1 MKKNILK
8 LSFSLLI
15 LFFFSCKKD
24 SNVFVPNNGEQ
35 LDSAWSSNIT
45 SSNQVL
51 ILSKNLESSFTAQ
64 LLTSAVDTI
73 ISSSSGFQIIFPS
86 GSFLLNGAA
95 VTQNIKVEY
104 KLIQNKGDFINYG
117 IPTVSNR
124 IPLESGGALF
134 IRITSN
140 GQPVTLLSNKKIL
153 IRFTDTNLKQDM
165 QVYYGNELT
174 VTNSLNYNWV
184 LATDGSNVKL
194 WEYTNVTPAL
204 KGYLVETLKQ
214 GWVNVNKVLETGQP
228 KVEIKTVLP
237 DLFSNA
243 NTAVYVVFKNYR
255 SVVQLSGNL
264 STRTFSAPNIPS
276 NQSVK
281 MISIS
286 KVGGSYYL
294 GVKEEITA
302 TNMVSFIK
310 PELSS
315 LASIQAY
322 LKTL

>member
-8 LSFSLLI
+8 LSFSILI

-51 ILSKNLESSFTAQ
+51 ILSKNLETSFTAQ
-64 LLTSAVDTI
+64 TLVSAIDTI

-95 VTQNIKVEY
+95 ITQNIKVEY

-124 IPLESGGALF
+124 MPLESGGALF

-140 GQPVTLLSNKKIL
+140 GQPVTLSSNKKIV

-165 QVYYGNELT
+165 QVYYGNELA
-174 VTNSLNYNWV
+174 VTNSLNYNWE

-214 GWVNVNKVLETGQP
+214 GWVNVDKVLETGQP
-228 KVEIKTVLP
+228 KVEIKAVLP

-243 NTAVYVVFKNYR
+243 NTAVFMVFKNYR
-255 SVVQLSGNL
+255 TVVQLSGNL
-264 STRTFSAPNIPS
+264 STRTFSAPNIPA

-281 MISIS
+281 IISIS
-286 KVGGSYYL
+286 KVGSSYYL
-294 GVKEEITA
+294 GVKEELTA

>member
-8 LSFSLLI
+8 LSFLLLI

-51 ILSKNLESSFTAQ
+51 ILSKNLETSFTAQ
-64 LLTSAVDTI
+64 MLATASDTI
-73 ISSSSGFQIIFPS
+73 ISSSSGFQIIFPA
-86 GSFLLNGAA
+86 GSFLLNGTAI
-95 VTQNIKVEY
+95 TQNIKVEY

-124 IPLESGGALF
+124 MPLESGGALF

-140 GQPVTLLSNKKIL
+140 GQPVTLSSNKKIV

-165 QVYYGNELT
+165 QVYYGNELA

-204 KGYLVETLKQ
+204 KGYLVETLRQ
-214 GWVNVNKVLETGQP
+214 GWVNVDKVLETGQP
-228 KVEIKTVLP
+228 KVEIKAVLP

-243 NTAVYVVFKNYR
+243 NTAVFMVFKNYR
-255 SVVQLSGNL
+255 TVVQLSGNL
-264 STRTFSAPNIPS
+264 STRTFSAPNIPA
-276 NQSVK
+276 NQGVK
-281 MISIS
+281 IISIS
-286 KVGGSYYL
+286 KVGSSYYL
-294 GVKEEITA
+294 GVKEELTA

>member
-1 MKKNILK
+1 MKKNIFK
-8 LSFSLLI
+8 LSFLI
-15 LFFFSCKKD
+15 LMLFFFSCKKD

-64 LLTSAVDTI
+64 LLTSAADTI
-73 ISSSSGFQIIFPS
+73 VSPSTGFQIIFPS
-86 GSFLLNGAA
+86 GSFLLNGVAI
-95 VTQNIKVEY
+95 TQNIKVEY

-140 GQPVTLLSNKKIL
+140 GQPVTLKANKKIV
-153 IRFTDTNLKQDM
+153 IRYTDTNLKQGM

-184 LATDGSNVKL
+184 LATDSSNVKL

-204 KGYLVETLKQ
+204 KGYIVETFKQ
-214 GWVNVNKVLETGQP
+214 GWVNVDKVLETGQP
-228 KVEIKTVLP
+228 KVEIKAVLP

-243 NTAVYVVFKNYR
+243 NTAVYMVFKSYR
-255 SVVQLSGNL
+255 TVVQLSGNL
-264 STRTFSAPNIPS
+264 STRTFIAANIPV
-276 NQSVK
+276 NQGVK

-286 KVGGSYYL
+286 KVGSSYYL
-294 GVKEEITA
+294 GVKDEITA